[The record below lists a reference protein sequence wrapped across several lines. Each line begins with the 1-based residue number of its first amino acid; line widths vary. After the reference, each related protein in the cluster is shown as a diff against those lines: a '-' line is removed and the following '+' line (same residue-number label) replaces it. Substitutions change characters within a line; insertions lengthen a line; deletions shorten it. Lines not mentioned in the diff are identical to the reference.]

1 LLKNDLVRLRHVLDA
16 AREAMA
22 FTRGNSRADLDS
34 DRKPCLSLVRLL
46 EIIGE
51 AARGVSSVCQEAHPG
66 IPWSKMIG
74 MRDRL
79 IHGYFDVN
87 LDVVWNTVSQDLPS
101 LVANLENVLSEGNAP
116 RGCNRPPRG
125 DS

>member
-1 LLKNDLVRLRHVLDA
+1 LLKNDLVRLRHALDA

-34 DRKPCLSLVRLL
+34 DRKLCLSLVRLL

-66 IPWSKMIG
+66 IP
-74 MRDRL
+74 
-79 IHGYFDVN
+79 
-87 LDVVWNTVSQDLPS
+87 
-101 LVANLENVLSEGNAP
+101 
-116 RGCNRPPRG
+116 
-125 DS
+125 